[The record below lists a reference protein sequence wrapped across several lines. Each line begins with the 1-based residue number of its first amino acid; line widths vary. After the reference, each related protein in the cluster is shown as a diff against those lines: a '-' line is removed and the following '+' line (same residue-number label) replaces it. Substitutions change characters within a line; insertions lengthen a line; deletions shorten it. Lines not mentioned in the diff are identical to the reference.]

1 MSDDAP
7 ESASVPEPAAERE
20 AARRSEPAPAA
31 SPAGYRAPL
40 VFLIVVAAIALVLDV
55 GSKLWAE
62 GALEGGDIVVIDGL
76 MHFDL
81 AHNPGGAFG
90 LLGRRSLLER
100 RIFFVGISIAAV
112 IFIFALYR
120 KLEERQTAL
129 RWALPLVLGGAL
141 GNLFDR
147 IRYGYVID
155 FIDVFAKID
164 GRTKHWPTFNIA
176 DIWIVVGVGLMAIDM
191 FTTKSPAKPSA
202 RAAAGI
208 SEAPSGKEG

>member
-1 MSDDAP
+1 MSDDAT

-20 AARRSEPAPAA
+20 PARRSEPASAA
-31 SPAGYRAPL
+31 SPSSYRAPL
-40 VFLIVVAAIALVLDV
+40 AFLIVVSAIALVLDV

-62 GALEGGDIVVIDGL
+62 GALEGGDIVIIDGL

-155 FIDVFAKID
+155 FIDVFAKFD

-176 DIWIVVGVGLMAIDM
+176 DIWIVVGVALMAIDM
-191 FTTKSPAKPSA
+191 FTTKSPAKPGAS
-202 RAAAGI
+202 AAAGA
-208 SEAPSGKEG
+208 SEATSGKEG

>member
-7 ESASVPEPAAERE
+7 ESADVNEPRAQASRG
-20 AARRSEPAPAA
+20 A
-31 SPAGYRAPL
+31 SPAPYRAPFA
-40 VFLIVVAAIALVLDV
+40 FLIVASVIALVLDV
-55 GSKLWAE
+55 GTKLWAE
-62 GALEGGDIVVIDGL
+62 GALETGDIVIIDGL

-112 IFIFALYR
+112 VFIVLLYK
-120 KLEERQTAL
+120 KLEARQTAL

-155 FIDVFAKID
+155 FIDVFAEIG
-164 GRTKHWPTFNIA
+164 GRTKHWPTFNVA

-191 FTTKSPAKPSA
+191 FTSKPPAKADTSSPATV
-202 RAAAGI
+202 GG
-208 SEAPSGKEG
+208 APSGKEG